1 MADKVVESDWSSD
14 IEKILNDIRQNAVI
28 LSEFHNMKYFHLKSY
43 LKYFRIPCIILSAFN
58 SVFAVG
64 LSSFMDQ
71 GLVSVI
77 NCIISLICG
86 IIVSIE
92 LYMQIESSMREEVI
106 SCKNYY
112 LLSVDI
118 QKVLMLERGNRQV
131 KGKVF
136 LDKCFTEY
144 CKLYENSGLLKK
156 QIKDSLTPLAP
167 ELLHSTPS
175 ILAIT
180 NGNGNSNIETN
191 TSKKVLELTKPI
203 VRNLNNDI
211 ENYTINIDIDSKN
224 ELEDETVYEV
234 PQIKMIDK
242 EVVAKQQ
249 EQAIAAAQE
258 QVVSNVN
265 KLANSFGNL
274 RNRFEKKT
282 NKAISNANNQ
292 VNNVTNQVTNKVNE
306 TVNTINND
314 VNTLL
319 EEDTSNNSNV

>member
-167 ELLHSTPS
+167 ELLHSTQP

-180 NGNGNSNIETN
+180 NNESN

-203 VRNLNNDI
+203 VRNINNDI
-211 ENYTINIDIDSKN
+211 ENYTININSKN
-224 ELEDETVYEV
+224 DLEDEAVYEV

-242 EVVAKQQ
+242 EEVAKQQ

-274 RNRFEKKT
+274 RNRFEKKA
-282 NKAISNANNQ
+282 NKAITNATNQVNNQ
-292 VNNVTNQVTNKVNE
+292 VNNVTNQVNE

>member
-1 MADKVVESDWSSD
+1 MSALVVHMEEEWSDD
-14 IEKILNDIRQNAVI
+14 IEKILNDIRQNSVI

-64 LSSFMDQ
+64 LSSFMEQ
-71 GLVSVI
+71 NLVSVI

-92 LYMQIESSMREEVI
+92 LYMQIESNMREEVI

-118 QKVLMLERGNRQV
+118 QKMLLLERANRQV

-167 ELLHSTPS
+167 ELLGKATKKYLEITNIPPNTPS
-175 ILAIT
+175 SEIAL
-180 NGNGNSNIETN
+180 EPV
-191 TSKKVLELTKPI
+191 KKNMLK
-203 VRNLNNDI
+203 NLNFPVPCKKNKEEIKLEAKDKI
-211 ENYTINIDIDSKN
+211 IDNFYKLESGTN
-224 ELEDETVYEV
+224 EDDEDDNLEHLEEITKKILE
-234 PQIKMIDK
+234 
-242 EVVAKQQ
+242 E
-249 EQAIAAAQE
+249 
-258 QVVSNVN
+258 
-265 KLANSFGNL
+265 
-274 RNRFEKKT
+274 EKKQLENINKT
-282 NKAISNANNQ
+282 NNAFKKNVKNNLEKTTKKTDEMINNEVNGVVNNIVNGVINNTTIDLNNQ
-292 VNNVTNQVTNKVNE
+292 TP
-306 TVNTINND
+306 
-314 VNTLL
+314 
-319 EEDTSNNSNV
+319 EE